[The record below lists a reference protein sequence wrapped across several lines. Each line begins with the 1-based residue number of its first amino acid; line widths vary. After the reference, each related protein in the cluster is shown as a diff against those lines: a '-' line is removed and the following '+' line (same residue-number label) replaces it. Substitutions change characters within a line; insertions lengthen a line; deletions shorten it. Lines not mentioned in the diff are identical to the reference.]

1 MMMVHPNFQ
10 PATLGTSEDA
20 RKGTPA
26 TFGTAMK
33 FPPVTVQ
40 NEQQREYHE
49 AQGYV
54 PGGKSNPAAF
64 VQAHAAPDP
73 MRHHGHQE
81 FPKFVGEILVK
92 NEDEERAAI
101 EKNAKE
107 LSRARAEARRLAE
120 IDANKPA
127 DTNVQMEAMAK
138 NMAAMQAVVAGLTKS
153 VGDLAFAMASAP
165 PPMIAPEKLPTSV
178 DALFQSYE
186 ERALAAGVKVD
197 RRWSLEKLISATA
210 EAEAAERK
218 SAAAVD
224 PLNLEF

>member
-1 MMMVHPNFQ
+1 MTEQQFQHFPMMMVHPNFQ

-92 NEDEERAAI
+92 NEDEERAFRWPWGLPLETTCDCKLTDI
-101 EKNAKE
+101 PKTRKPTQKG
-107 LSRARAEARRLAE
+107 RPRR
-120 IDANKPA
+120 
-127 DTNVQMEAMAK
+127 
-138 NMAAMQAVVAGLTKS
+138 
-153 VGDLAFAMASAP
+153 
-165 PPMIAPEKLPTSV
+165 IAPSV
-178 DALFQSYE
+178 SP
-186 ERALAAGVKVD
+186 
-197 RRWSLEKLISATA
+197 LEKSITRQRRRCPSTG
-210 EAEAAERK
+210 
-218 SAAAVD
+218 S
-224 PLNLEF
+224 